1 VIDDELRG
9 GSGDTVFMVSGA
21 GGAAE
26 ELAAFAAALDGDP
39 RVIAL
44 VPLPAPDDAEAP
56 TTVEAMATA
65 AVALI
70 RSRQPSGPYRL
81 LGYSLGGIVALET
94 GRLLREDG
102 EVVSFL
108 GLVDALFDQRYW
120 PGALF
125 IRASA
130 RRTAVH
136 AKALFGKPPV
146 QAWRELRERI
156 RHLARRLRGRFI
168 QQGGGDGHA
177 AMTVQEANLASMAR
191 WRPQV
196 FEGEVVLYAAEET
209 DFGCDL
215 ADLWRPWLPGMRVAR
230 VPGNHRELVQDPDG
244 IDRLARAVDA
254 ALRASASPQL
264 HTLVATTFRWSGAA
278 RLAVELNASGGIVEA
293 VAPRGSALHKVAA
306 VERSHVLGLTNAI
319 GSLRRAI
326 ESSSAEM
333 IIPFD
338 DRTRRAMHRIHADAD
353 PATEAGAR
361 LRGRLER
368 SLGPAELYPCIYSR
382 VAVMDIA
389 AECGVLGPPTAAV
402 QSAADIRQWLTRHPG
417 SAVLKTDGSWG
428 GRETRV
434 IHTVADAHKAWRQ
447 LSGPPGIARCVKR
460 VLFERDPWPLR
471 ARLTGYRPR
480 LSIQAY
486 VEGAPGNAA
495 VACLDGELLG
505 AVQAEVVRAD
515 GPTGPSTVLR
525 VIEHPQMLAT
535 VRTMV
540 NRLQMSG
547 LCGLDFILEN
557 GTGRAHLIEVNPR
570 ATPTSHLI
578 SAEGNDLLASLR
590 SALGY
595 AGPPP
600 RTGAYPDGLVA
611 LFPQELERDP
621 TSTIVDHAYHDIPWH
636 APDLVA
642 HALGDLRSPSS
653 TGVRDSRV
661 GPAKMPP
668 GDLVDVGGRLRVQ
681 GLDLGRSRPGAAGCE
696 QIRVEP
702 GYLMAGPLAGD
713 DYAQGTS

>member
-1 VIDDELRG
+1 VIGDELRG

-26 ELAAFAAALDGDP
+26 ELAGLAAALDGDP
-39 RVIAL
+39 GVIAL
-44 VPLPAPDDAEAP
+44 VPLPAPDDAAAI
-56 TTVEAMATA
+56 TTVEGMATA
-65 AVALI
+65 AVALM
-70 RSRQPSGPYRL
+70 RSHQPSGPYRL
-81 LGYSLGGIVALET
+81 LGYSLGGVVALET
-94 GRLLREDG
+94 ARLLRDDG

-108 GLVDALFDQRYW
+108 GLVDALFDRRHW
-120 PGALF
+120 PAALF
-125 IRASA
+125 IRARA
-130 RRTAVH
+130 RRLVVQAR
-136 AKALFGKPPV
+136 KLLGMPPV
-146 QAWRELRERI
+146 QALREVHERI
-156 RHLARRLRGRFI
+156 RQRDRQDAG
-168 QQGGGDGHA
+168 A
-177 AMTVQEANLASMAR
+177 AATVQGANLAILSR
-191 WRPQV
+191 WRPRV
-196 FEGEVVLYAAEET
+196 FEGPVVLFTAEET

-215 ADLWRPWLPGMRVAR
+215 ADLWRPWLPGMQVAR
-230 VPGNHRELVQDPDG
+230 VPGNHLELVQAADG

-254 ALRASASPQL
+254 ALRASASPRL

-278 RLAVELNASGGIVEA
+278 RLAVEWNASGGILEA

-306 VERSHVLGLTNAI
+306 VERSYVLGLTNPI

-333 IIPFD
+333 IVPFD

-353 PATEAGAR
+353 PTTEAGAR

-382 VAVMDIA
+382 VAIMDIA
-389 AECGVLGPPTAAV
+389 ADCGVLCPPTAAV
-402 QSAADIRQWLTRHPG
+402 RSAADIRQWLAQHPG
-417 SAVLKTDGSWG
+417 PAVVKTDGSWG

-434 IHTVADAHKAWRQ
+434 IHTVADARKTWRQ
-447 LSGPPGIARCVKR
+447 LSAPPGIARCVKR
-460 VLFERDPWPLR
+460 LLFECDPWPLR
-471 ARLTGYRPR
+471 GRLTGCRPR

-486 VEGAPGNAA
+486 VEGTPGNAA

-525 VIEHPQMLAT
+525 VVEHPEMLAT

-540 NRLQMSG
+540 DRLQMSG
-547 LCGLDFILEN
+547 LCGLDFILEA

-600 RTGAYPDGLVA
+600 RTGVYPGGLVA

-621 TSTIVDHAYHDIPWH
+621 TSTIVDHAFHDIPWH

-642 HALGDLRSPSS
+642 HALGDLRPPSAS
-653 TGVRDSRV
+653 EMRDSLV
-661 GPAKMPP
+661 GPAETAH
-668 GDLVDVGGRLRVQ
+668 GDLVDVARRLRLKA
-681 GLDLGRSRPGAAGCE
+681 LDLGRGRPEAEGCE

-702 GYLMAGPLAGD
+702 GYLVAGPLAGD
-713 DYAQGTS
+713 EYTHGTS